1 VDVDNPTG
9 ELLPGAYAEVHL
21 SVPTGAP
28 TFILPVSALIFR
40 AHGLQV
46 GTVKDGN
53 RAELANI
60 ILGRDFGAEVEVVS
74 GLEAHDQVI
83 INPPDSLVAGEVVR
97 VAQAAQAAPG
107 VPVRGQAPESQHPS
121 SGGSAK

>member
-9 ELLPGAYAEVHL
+9 ELLPGAFAEVHL
-21 SVPTGAP
+21 SVPSGAP
-28 TFILPVSALIFR
+28 TSILPVSALIFR
-40 AHGLQV
+40 SQGLQV
-46 GTVKDGN
+46 GIVKDGN